1 MEENVGLM
9 ENAAG
14 LLCYLGLW
22 VTGVIFF
29 LIDKRPFVR
38 FHAAQSIAVFGGLQV
53 IYIVFGIF
61 FGMFGGIG
69 ARLGLFSL
77 ASAVIR
83 IVELVGVV
91 LWILLMV
98 KAFRHE
104 KFKLPVIGEITD
116 ALLRQ
121 E

>member
-1 MEENVGLM
+1 MN

-22 VTGVIFF
+22 ITGLIFL

-53 IYIVFGIF
+53 IYIVFGIL
-61 FGMFGGIG
+61 FGTVGGIG
-69 ARLGLFSL
+69 ARLGFFSL
-77 ASAVIR
+77 VSAVIR
-83 IVELVGVV
+83 VVELVGVA

-98 KAFRHE
+98 KAFQHE

-121 E
+121 G